1 MLAASGRPL
10 RRLRTLL
17 LHEHR
22 QPDVH
27 ARSPDKTLLSISAGM
42 RVALGVTAFAT
53 VYIGI
58 MPEQFIRIVNW
69 SIGLNPTSPIA
80 SLLK

>member
-1 MLAASGRPL
+1 MRIANAMFMREAGWTRPCL
-10 RRLRTLL
+10 
-17 LHEHR
+17 
-22 QPDVH
+22 P
-27 ARSPDKTLLSISAGM
+27 ISAGM

-58 MPEQFIRIVNW
+58 FPEQFIRIVNW